1 MNIYIINITQGLM
14 TAHPQEHVI
23 LGILM
28 EQERHGYEIHNL
40 LSSGLG
46 RAWYAGISQVY
57 ALLKR
62 LEAADKVCS
71 LVEQQDNRPAKHV
84 YTITQKGQEAFL
96 QWAHA
101 PLERIRDLRLEF
113 LAKLFFIRELNLSGS
128 DELIRK
134 QIDIFQEQLHGIK
147 QQEITCDDEF
157 EHLVLRFRIGQ
168 IEAVL
173 SWLRDCKR
181 YIKIAK

>member
-1 MNIYIINITQGLM
+1 M
-14 TAHPQEHVI
+14 TEHPQQYVI

-28 EQERHGYEIHNL
+28 KQERHGYEIHHL
-40 LSSGLG
+40 LSSRLG

-62 LEAADKVCS
+62 LEAAEKVVAT
-71 LVEQQDNRPAKHV
+71 VEQQDNRPAKHV
-84 YTITQKGQEAFL
+84 YSITPKGRKAFL
-96 QWAHA
+96 QWVHT
-101 PLERIRDLRLEF
+101 PLERMRDLRLEF

-134 QIDIFQEQLHGIK
+134 QMDIFQKQLRGIK
-147 QQEITCDDEF
+147 GQDENCHEEF
-157 EHLVLRFRIGQ
+157 DHLVLRFRIGQ

-173 SWLRDCKR
+173 TWLGDCGRSVNALSMKD
-181 YIKIAK
+181 AL

>member
-1 MNIYIINITQGLM
+1 M
-14 TAHPQEHVI
+14 TEHPQEHVI

-28 EQERHGYEIHNL
+28 KQERHGYEIHNL

-62 LEAADKVCS
+62 LEAAEKVVS
-71 LVEQQDNRPAKHV
+71 SVEQQDNRPAKHV
-84 YTITQKGQEAFL
+84 YAMTEKGREAFL
-96 QWAHA
+96 QWVHS

-113 LAKLFFIRELNLSGS
+113 LAKVFFISELNLSGS

-134 QIDIFQEQLHGIK
+134 QVDIFQEQLRSIK
-147 QQEITCDDEF
+147 QQETTCDDEF
-157 EHLVLRFRIGQ
+157 EHLILRFRTCQ

-181 YIKIAK
+181 YIEAPQ